1 MESTFDLNTIIII
14 IAFLGTLFFISF
26 FISKKKDLLRSH
38 LGSNNVLKII
48 TNSMIGNGNR
58 VTVFEIK
65 NCSYLVVT
73 NKSSISNIILLN
85 NKIFHNQKISG
96 VKND

>member
-96 VKND
+96 DKND